1 MKKYEK
7 DRVLKETNSYF
18 SGDEL
23 ATSAIVNKYLL
34 RDSSGNF
41 LESNPDQM
49 HRRLAS
55 EFARIEK
62 KYNGSRSL
70 DEEQIY
76 GLFKD
81 FKQIIP
87 QGSPMFGIG
96 NDHAVVSLSN
106 CVVVE
111 SPQDDISSILNRGKD
126 LANLFKRRCGV
137 GIDISTLRPDGAKV
151 SNSARTTT
159 GAWSFADFYSYV
171 CRMIGQNGR
180 RGALMITLD
189 VRHPDIA
196 KFVTMKQDLSK
207 VTGANVS
214 IKITNDFMR
223 AVESGD
229 KFKLQW
235 PVESSDPCFSEEID
249 AEYLWKLI
257 VDSATKTAEPG
268 LMMWDNIIE
277 DLPAESYSDVGFKT
291 ITTNPCG
298 EIPLSAYDSCR
309 LIAINLT
316 GYVDNPFQKNASFN
330 FEKFK
335 MASRYAMRLSDD
347 LVDLE
352 SEKLQAILLKVDTED
367 EKILW
372 TKLLNACL
380 DGRRTGLGTLGL
392 GDTLVKL
399 GITYGSEKSIKVIE
413 EIYESLKISA
423 YTESVVLAEE
433 RGPFRVWDW
442 EKEKDNAFI
451 KRLPDNLKK
460 AIKQHGR
467 RNIACLTN
475 APTGTCSIAAQTS
488 SGIEPIFRLSYTR
501 RKKINPDEEEK
512 PDFIDNLGD
521 KWKEFK
527 IYHHALKEYWETGG
541 SKKEDSLP
549 NYFITSDEIDLV
561 KRIEVQA
568 AIQRHIDHSISS
580 TINLPADTSPDVVD
594 VLYRKAW
601 KNGLKGVT
609 VYVDG
614 SRSGVLITKKE
625 EDSTL
630 KYKSASKRAELLSCD
645 IHRAS
650 ITGDDWTILVGL
662 HDGQPYEI
670 FGGLSEYVEI
680 PKKHC
685 SGQIKKRSRK
695 SVPSKY
701 DLIVGTNG
709 DEFVIKDIVSVFRNP
724 NHTAFTR
731 TISLSMRHGV
741 PVQYLVEQLQKDKEA
756 DLFSFSK
763 VIARVLKKYI
773 KDGTKV
779 SNGVIDCNCENKEH
793 CRVVYQEG
801 CATCLT
807 CGYAKCG

>member
-335 MASRYAMRLSDD
+335 
-347 LVDLE
+347 
-352 SEKLQAILLKVDTED
+352 T
-367 EKILW
+367 
-372 TKLLNACL
+372 
-380 DGRRTGLGTLGL
+380 
-392 GDTLVKL
+392 
-399 GITYGSEKSIKVIE
+399 
-413 EIYESLKISA
+413 
-423 YTESVVLAEE
+423 
-433 RGPFRVWDW
+433 
-442 EKEKDNAFI
+442 
-451 KRLPDNLKK
+451 
-460 AIKQHGR
+460 
-467 RNIACLTN
+467 
-475 APTGTCSIAAQTS
+475 
-488 SGIEPIFRLSYTR
+488 
-501 RKKINPDEEEK
+501 
-512 PDFIDNLGD
+512 
-521 KWKEFK
+521 
-527 IYHHALKEYWETGG
+527 
-541 SKKEDSLP
+541 
-549 NYFITSDEIDLV
+549 
-561 KRIEVQA
+561 
-568 AIQRHIDHSISS
+568 
-580 TINLPADTSPDVVD
+580 
-594 VLYRKAW
+594 
-601 KNGLKGVT
+601 
-609 VYVDG
+609 
-614 SRSGVLITKKE
+614 
-625 EDSTL
+625 
-630 KYKSASKRAELLSCD
+630 
-645 IHRAS
+645 
-650 ITGDDWTILVGL
+650 
-662 HDGQPYEI
+662 
-670 FGGLSEYVEI
+670 
-680 PKKHC
+680 
-685 SGQIKKRSRK
+685 
-695 SVPSKY
+695 
-701 DLIVGTNG
+701 
-709 DEFVIKDIVSVFRNP
+709 
-724 NHTAFTR
+724 
-731 TISLSMRHGV
+731 
-741 PVQYLVEQLQKDKEA
+741 
-756 DLFSFSK
+756 
-763 VIARVLKKYI
+763 
-773 KDGTKV
+773 
-779 SNGVIDCNCENKEH
+779 
-793 CRVVYQEG
+793 
-801 CATCLT
+801 
-807 CGYAKCG
+807 